1 MREAGYKYNRWTTG
15 TAGQSIYLFLEN
27 DLYLYIYRELHRLS
41 DIALGYG
48 RKLHVQTQDLSTDIQ
63 RNAGCTDIYEF
74 SCRHALIMCI

>member
-48 RKLHVQTQDLSTDIQ
+48 RKLHVQTQDLQ
-63 RNAGCTDIYEF
+63 IYSVTQDVQIYMNFHEGM
-74 SCRHALIMCI
+74 H